1 MADLLLGSE
10 VALAKA
16 FDLALVDLD
25 GVAYMGHEPIPYASF
40 GLGSARDL
48 GMQLVFVTNNASREP
63 QDVADQ
69 LTGLDI
75 PTRADEVMTAAQA
88 CARSLAD
95 HVAPGAKVLVV
106 GGAGLITAV
115 TEAGYQVVQSA
126 DDNPAAVAQ
135 GFHPSLGWA
144 QLAEAA
150 YAVRNGAI
158 HVASNLDKS
167 LPTDRGFAPGNGSL
181 VLAVQSA
188 TGVEPFSAGKPS
200 PNMYRMAVAN
210 TTATN
215 PLVIGDRLDTDLAGA
230 RSGGYPGLHVLTGVN
245 SARDDILAP
254 ASMRP
259 HFIGADLR
267 SLLEPHEQP
276 VLRDG
281 WWTCGDASVRVDGT
295 ALEISSRTYA
305 DGIDNLSQAQELDI
319 VRAACNAAWSHV
331 DQGLEL
337 DPSSVPH
344 LLDAGAQA

>member
-1 MADLLLGSE
+1 MADLLLGSD
-10 VALAKA
+10 VPLAQA
-16 FDLALVDLD
+16 YDLALVDLD
-25 GVAYMGHEPIPYASF
+25 GVAYMGHEPIVYASF
-40 GLGSARDL
+40 GLGGARDM
-48 GMQLVFVTNNASREP
+48 GMELVFVTNNASREP

-95 HVAPGAKVLVV
+95 HIAPGAKVLVV

-115 TEAGYQVVQSA
+115 TEAGYQVVKSA

-144 QLAEAA
+144 DLAEAA
-150 YAVRNGAI
+150 YAVTNGAV

-167 LPTDRGFAPGNGSL
+167 LPTARGFAPGNGSL
-181 VLAVQSA
+181 VLAVQCA

-254 ASMRP
+254 AIMRP
-259 HFIGADLR
+259 NFIGADLR

-276 VLRDG
+276 VHKDG
-281 WWTCGDASVRVDGT
+281 WWTCGQAAVRVEGT
-295 ALEISSRTYA
+295 SLEISTRTFT
-305 DGIDNLSQAQELDI
+305 DGLANLDLGQELDI
-319 VRAACNAAWSHV
+319 VRAACNAAWTHV
-331 DQGLEL
+331 DAGLEL
-337 DPSSVPH
+337 DAATVPE
-344 LLDAGAQA
+344 LLNARA